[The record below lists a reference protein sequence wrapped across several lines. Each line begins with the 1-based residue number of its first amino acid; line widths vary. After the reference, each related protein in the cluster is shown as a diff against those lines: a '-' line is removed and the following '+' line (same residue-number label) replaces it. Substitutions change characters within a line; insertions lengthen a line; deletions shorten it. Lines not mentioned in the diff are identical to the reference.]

1 MTFPRSARFLTM
13 LAILTT
19 VSLVCLAGAQSASAK
34 TYACGVPDYPDT
46 KLGGYFTS
54 LSASGFS
61 SKSSACK
68 AGKSLVVAY
77 YKCRRK
83 KGIKG
88 RCSSRVNGYSCTES
102 RPADS
107 QSAEQLNAKVTCKSG
122 SKTAC
127 SERLSARVIVDET
140 MRFSTTVP
148 KGSSRAIVS
157 PGTFSP
163 RS

>member
-1 MTFPRSARFLTM
+1 MAGRQDKRLQLHKPRFRNSPREGEGMTLPRSARFLTM

-68 AGKSLVVAY
+68 AGKSLVLAY
-77 YKCRRK
+77 YKCRRA

-88 RCSSRVNGYSCTES
+88 RCTSKVNGYSCSES

-107 QSAEQLNAKVTCKSG
+107 QSAEQLNAKVTCRTG
-122 SKTAC
+122 SKK
-127 SERLSARVIVDET
+127 IVHT
-140 MRFSTTVP
+140 YQQNLT
-148 KGSSRAIVS
+148 
-157 PGTFSP
+157 
-163 RS
+163 